1 MALPLLSPVL
11 SVGMTL
17 VDKLFNKEDDRSKVK
32 DHLQDLFDK
41 GDKDQLEAEVA
52 KLASLTQVDL
62 AQVERNKLS
71 LSNGGGIWID
81 QLGKVGTWAIG
92 FNFMG
97 IPAINFFVNVANSFI
112 SPPYIASLPQLDL
125 TDIMTLIGGI
135 LGVGGLSYIRKKA

>member
-1 MALPLLSPVL
+1 MALPLLGPVL

-62 AQVERNKLS
+62 AQAERNKLS
-71 LSNGGGIWID
+71 VAQGGGVWID

-97 IPAINFFVNVANSFI
+97 IPAINFFVNVANSLI
-112 SPPYIASLPQLDL
+112 APPYIASLPQLDL